1 LLPNKKHTI
10 VLALLIIFLL
20 AAIVHLMLLR
30 HKAGDIYPPYSSL
43 RSDPL
48 GAKIFYESLQS
59 ITQLNVSRN
68 YRHLK
73 KITHKNQFTLFYPGV
88 HHEYV
93 LWSDEINKSVED
105 MVQRGNRVVISFF
118 PVTEEIKSGSDESSD
133 NDSDSPSKNSGDKS
147 AKDSADKSAKD
158 SADKSADNSA
168 DKSAKDSA
176 DKSAKDSADK
186 SAKDKKVVTFAE
198 HFGFTV
204 DFQTVS
210 SKPYATCVVCE
221 QGQQTLPQS
230 VLMPAKLYFGNPDSS
245 WRVIYARAGKPVLM
259 ERVIGKGSL
268 VLCADSFFLSNEAM
282 FQHRYPGLLAWLIGQ
297 QKEVIFDEQHHGIEE
312 TQGVAT
318 LAKKY
323 HLQGLFAG
331 FIILAALFIWKN
343 SFPLIPRRDTI
354 SEAEISMHQDSAE
367 GLIQLLTRNIPT
379 QDILKVCFH
388 EWKKSGA
395 ILTSL
400 PEKSQEVE
408 RIIEEAHCKDEQ
420 SLLQTYKRI
429 NQILAERKFQWK
441 KQ

>member
-1 LLPNKKHTI
+1 MLPNKKHTI

-20 AAIVHLMLLR
+20 TAIVHLMLLR

-48 GAKIFYESLQS
+48 GAKIFYESLNS
-59 ITQLNVSRN
+59 IRQLSVSRN
-68 YRHLK
+68 YRPLK
-73 KITHKNQFTLFYPGV
+73 KINHKKQFTFFYLGM
-88 HHEYV
+88 HHQYV
-93 LWSDEINKSVED
+93 LWSDEINKSIEE
-105 MVQRGNRVVISFF
+105 MVQSGNRVVISFF
-118 PVTEEIKSGSDESSD
+118 PVTEEIKNESAVSD
-133 NDSDSPSKNSGDKS
+133 NDSASPSKDSGDKS
-147 AKDSADKSAKD
+147 S
-158 SADKSADNSA
+158 DN
-168 DKSAKDSA
+168 
-176 DKSAKDSADK
+176 
-186 SAKDKKVVTFAE
+186 KKVVTFTE

-210 SKPYATCVVCE
+210 SKPDATCVVCE

-230 VLMPAKLYFGNPDSS
+230 VFMPAKLYFGNPDSS

-282 FQHRYPGLLAWLIGQ
+282 FQHRYPGLLAWIIGQ

-379 QDILKVCFH
+379 QDIIKVCFH
-388 EWKKSGA
+388 EWKKSSA
-395 ILTSL
+395 ILTAL

-408 RIIEEAHCKDEQ
+408 RIIEEAHFKDEQ
-420 SLLQTYKRI
+420 SLLKTYKRI
-429 NQILAERKFQWK
+429 NQILAERKF
-441 KQ
+441 